1 LFPLMPNTKR
11 ARRTPRTRPTTA
23 AEAVVDDPANDGDK
37 GVAASAVAP
46 LEARF
51 LADLSQLYDD
61 DDDDDEEDEVD
72 QDGKV
77 VGKRDWL
84 LDRPAL
90 RLSKQPPMTTATTTA
105 ATTTASPTI
114 TEEEEEENE
123 EDEEVMPS
131 QQSADEGSAPSRR
144 PDALLAQPEEGSTT
158 RRRRRRRIGGALSPL
173 GSVDVNAP
181 PRRER
186 GAHVKGTID
195 DQSGDVTKTATMAE
209 GEPPAALTPEQM
221 QQGTMPIAK
230 RAGGRTRTMFLTL
243 HHP

>member
-1 LFPLMPNTKR
+1 MPNTKR
-11 ARRTPRTRPTTA
+11 ARRTPRTRPTA

-61 DDDDDEEDEVD
+61 DEDDDDDEEDEVD

-90 RLSKQPPMTTATTTA
+90 RLSKQPPMTTATAA
-105 ATTTASPTI
+105 ATTTASTTTI
-114 TEEEEEENE
+114 TEEEKE
-123 EDEEVMPS
+123 EDEEGMPS
-131 QQSADEGSAPSRR
+131 QQSTDEGSAPSRR

-158 RRRRRRRIGGALSPL
+158 RRRRRRIGGALSPL
-173 GSVDVNAP
+173 GSVDGNAP

-195 DQSGDVTKTATMAE
+195 DPSGDVTKTATMAG

-230 RAGGRTRTMFLTL
+230 TAGGRTRTMFLTL
-243 HHP
+243 HHL